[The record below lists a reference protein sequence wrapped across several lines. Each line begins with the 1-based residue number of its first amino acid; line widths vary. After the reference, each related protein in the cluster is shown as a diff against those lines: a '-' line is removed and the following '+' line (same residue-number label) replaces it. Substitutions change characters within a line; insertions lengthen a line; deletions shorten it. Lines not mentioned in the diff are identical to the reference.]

1 MLKTGLNEDSGR
13 VVQPVT
19 ISVSDDALD
28 LVSALQIY
36 APDNPERQVGLA
48 VVVTMMIAKS
58 NNLPKEL
65 IIDLLDRS
73 WKLSSAGYD

>member
-1 MLKTGLNEDSGR
+1 MSKLGLIEDASR
-13 VVQPVT
+13 AVQPGT
-19 ISVSDDALD
+19 ISVCDDAKD

-58 NNLPKEL
+58 NDLPKEL

-73 WKLSSAGYD
+73 WKLSSASHD